1 MTEIDMAQLDI
12 LQQRL
17 ERAKAAL
24 RDAKKRERE
33 REQQRIFDL
42 VRRSGLSLADLE
54 TLLAN
59 RAVSAPVSAPAVATG
74 GNDFESGEQQ

>member
-1 MTEIDMAQLDI
+1 MAQLDI

-59 RAVSAPVSAPAVATG
+59 RAVSAPVSDPAAG
-74 GNDFESGEQQ
+74 MNGNDFESGEQQ

>member
-1 MTEIDMAQLDI
+1 MNDLDI

-17 ERAKAAL
+17 DRAKAAL
-24 RDAKKRERE
+24 RDAKRRQRE

-59 RAVSAPVSAPAVATG
+59 RAVSAPVSEPAAATA
-74 GNDFESGEQQ
+74 GNDSESGEQQ

>member
-1 MTEIDMAQLDI
+1 MTDVDI

-17 ERAKAAL
+17 DRAKAAL
-24 RDAKKRERE
+24 RDAKRRQRERD
-33 REQQRIFDL
+33 QQRIFDL

-59 RAVSAPVSAPAVATG
+59 RAVSAPVSDPAPATG
-74 GNDFESGEQQ
+74 DNDFESGEQQ

>member
-1 MTEIDMAQLDI
+1 MAQLDI